1 MKIGTDITPVSFSLT
16 RESTVEGELRH
27 IGVGSP
33 KRLFGRLVGAIK
45 EVWVHIIPLQ
55 GGGGRGAGRGGGRGR
70 EGGLVIAWLATMTF
84 SPAAGRKRVLNGM
97 HIHLPAL
104 PLPPVPSLPL
114 TRCFNIRSSLR
125 SL

>member
-1 MKIGTDITPVSFSLT
+1 MGMKVVTDITPVSFSLT
-16 RESTVEGELRH
+16 RDSAVEGELRH

-55 GGGGRGAGRGGGRGR
+55 GGRRERVEEGKGR

-84 SPAAGRKRVLNGM
+84 
-97 HIHLPAL
+97 
-104 PLPPVPSLPL
+104 LPPQVVSACLTGRTFIFPLSL
-114 TRCFNIRSSLR
+114 SLR
-125 SL
+125 SLRSR

>member
-1 MKIGTDITPVSFSLT
+1 MKVGTNITPESFSLT
-16 RESTVEGELRH
+16 RDSAVEGELRH

-55 GGGGRGAGRGGGRGR
+55 GGRRERVEEGKGR

-84 SPAAGRKRVLNGM
+84 SPAAGRKRVLNGT

-104 PLPPVPSLPL
+104 PLPPLPSLPL

>member
-16 RESTVEGELRH
+16 RDSAVEGELRH

-55 GGGGRGAGRGGGRGR
+55 GGGRDGGRGER
-70 EGGLVIAWLATMTF
+70 GEEGEGGEREDL
-84 SPAAGRKRVLNGM
+84 
-97 HIHLPAL
+97 
-104 PLPPVPSLPL
+104 
-114 TRCFNIRSSLR
+114 
-125 SL
+125 